1 MSPDA
6 RRTRRPPKR
15 DFETEGS
22 VPSAPRARQEARR
35 RPRRSGSIRPLSG
48 GWALNPHLGF
58 LLLAGVGLASIRLSH
73 PLRLSLLW
81 LVLLVLI
88 LLYAQSGRLKSD
100 YSLLSVGRG
109 ALIGALVALPFYLFA
124 RDFFYSTASW
134 LYSVNDLQV
143 LLERAVF
150 IVPLLE
156 EGYFRGVVQRER
168 GLVEGAVLFGLA
180 QALYFVSAVKVYFAV
195 IAAVVLGMI
204 LAGLLYG
211 YLYKRYGL
219 TASIA
224 GHVALNF
231 VLFVLPALAAQMTRW
246 LA

>member
-6 RRTRRPPKR
+6 RRTRRPRNR
-15 DFETEGS
+15 DYEAAE
-22 VPSAPRARQEARR
+22 SAPAARPARQETRG
-35 RPRRSGSIRPLSG
+35 RPRRSASFRPLTG
-48 GWALNPHLGF
+48 DWALNPRLGF
-58 LLLAGVGLASIRLSH
+58 LLLVGVGLASIRLSH

-88 LLYAQSGRLKSD
+88 LLYAQSGRLKGD
-100 YSLLSVGRG
+100 YSLLNVGRG
-109 ALIGALVALPFYLFA
+109 ALIGVVVALPFYLFA
-124 RDFFYSTASW
+124 KDFFYATASW
-134 LYSVNDLQV
+134 LYGVKDLQV

-156 EGYFRGVVQRER
+156 ESYFRGAVQRER
-168 GLVEGAVLFGLA
+168 GLAEGAVLFGLT
-180 QALYFVSAVKVYFAV
+180 QVLYFVSAVDVYLAV
-195 IAAVVLGMI
+195 IVAVLLGMV

-224 GHVALNF
+224 GHVAVNF
-231 VLFVLPALAAQMTRW
+231 VLFVLPALAAQIARW

>member
-1 MSPDA
+1 MRPDA
-6 RRTRRPPKR
+6 RRTRRPR
-15 DFETEGS
+15 NREYEAGE
-22 VPSAPRARQEARR
+22 SAPATRSSGQKTSG
-35 RPRRSGSIRPLSG
+35 RPRRSASSRSLAGA
-48 GWALNPHLGF
+48 WALNPRLGF
-58 LLLAGVGLASIRLSH
+58 LLLVGVGLASIRLSH

-88 LLYAQSGRLKSD
+88 LIYAQSGRLKGD
-100 YSLLSVGRG
+100 YSLLNVGRG
-109 ALIGALVALPFYLFA
+109 AVIGAAVALPFYFFA
-124 RDFFYSTASW
+124 RDFFYATASW
-134 LYSVNDLQV
+134 FYNVEDLQV

-156 EGYFRGVVQRER
+156 ESYFRGVVQRER

-180 QALYFVSAVKVYFAV
+180 QALYFVSAAKVYFAV
-195 IAAVVLGMI
+195 IAAVVLGMV

-224 GHVALNF
+224 GHVAVNF
-231 VLFVLPALAAQMTRW
+231 VLFVLPALAAQVARW

>member
-6 RRTRRPPKR
+6 RRTRQPKNR
-15 DFETEGS
+15 DYEAADS
-22 VPSAPRARQEARR
+22 VPVTPAARQETKSK
-35 RPRRSGSIRPLSG
+35 PRRSAPSRPLVG
-48 GWALNPHLGF
+48 EWALNPHLGF
-58 LLLAGVGLASIRLSH
+58 LLLVGVGVASARLSH
-73 PLRLSLLW
+73 PVRLSLLW
-81 LVLLVLI
+81 IVLLLVI
-88 LLYAQSGRLKSD
+88 LLYAESGRLKSD

-109 ALIGALVALPFYLFA
+109 ALFGMIVALPLYLFA
-124 RDFFYSTASW
+124 KEFFHATASW
-134 LYSVNDLQV
+134 LYGVEDLQV

-156 EGYFRGVVQRER
+156 EAYFRGVVQRER
-168 GLVEGAVLFGLA
+168 GLVEGAVLFGLT
-180 QALYFVSAVKVYFAV
+180 QALYLVSAVDYFAV
-195 IAAVVLGMI
+195 IAAVVVGMI

-224 GHVALNF
+224 GHATINL
-231 VLFVLPALAAQMTRW
+231 VLLVLPALAAKLAQW

>member
-6 RRTRRPPKR
+6 RRTRRLPNR
-15 DFETEGS
+15 DYETAES
-22 VPSAPRARQEARR
+22 VPVTPPARR
-35 RPRRSGSIRPLSG
+35 ETKRRSRRSTSSRPLTAD
-48 GWALNPHLGF
+48 WALNPRLGF
-58 LLLAGVGLASIRLSH
+58 LFLVGVGLASANLSH

-88 LLYAQSGRLKSD
+88 LLYAESGRLKSG
-100 YSLLSVGRG
+100 YSLLNVGRG
-109 ALIGALVALPFYLFA
+109 ALIGVVVALPFYLFA
-124 RDFFYSTASW
+124 RDFFHATASRV
-134 LYSVNDLQV
+134 YGVEDLQV

-156 EGYFRGVVQRER
+156 ETYFRGVVQRER
-168 GLVEGAVLFGLA
+168 GLVEGAVLFGLV
-180 QALYFVSAVKVYFAV
+180 QALYFVSAVGGYSVV
-195 IAAVVLGMI
+195 IATVMVGMA

-224 GHVALNF
+224 GHVAVNF
-231 VLFVLPALAAQMTRW
+231 MLFVLPALASQVAQW

>member
-6 RRTRRPPKR
+6 RRTRRPRNR
-15 DFETEGS
+15 DYEAAES
-22 VPSAPRARQEARR
+22 VPATPPARRETKGRAR
-35 RPRRSGSIRPLSG
+35 RSASSGPLTG
-48 GWALNPHLGF
+48 AWALNPRLGF
-58 LLLAGVGLASIRLSH
+58 LLLVGVGLASVRLSH

-81 LVLLVLI
+81 MVLLVLI
-88 LLYAQSGRLKSD
+88 LLYAQSGRLKGD
-100 YSLLSVGRG
+100 YSLLNVGRG
-109 ALIGALVALPFYLFA
+109 ALIGAVVALPFYLFA
-124 RDFFYSTASW
+124 RDFFYATASQ
-134 LYSVNDLQV
+134 LYSVVDLQV

-156 EGYFRGVVQRER
+156 ECYFRGVVQRER
-168 GLVEGAVLFGLA
+168 GLVEGAVLFGLT
-180 QALYFVSAVKVYFAV
+180 QALYFASAVDAYFAV
-195 IAAVVLGMI
+195 IAAVVLGMV

-224 GHVALNF
+224 GHVAVNF
-231 VLFVLPALAAQMTRW
+231 VLFVLPALATQIARW

>member
-1 MSPDA
+1 MSRDA
-6 RRTRRPPKR
+6 RRTRRPRNR
-15 DFETEGS
+15 DYETADS
-22 VPSAPRARQEARR
+22 LPMSLPSRQEAKGRTR
-35 RPRRSGSIRPLSG
+35 RPAPSRPLTG
-48 GWALNPHLGF
+48 NWALNPRLGF
-58 LLLAGVGLASIRLSH
+58 LLLVGVGVASVRLSH

-81 LVLLVLI
+81 SVLLVLI
-88 LLYAQSGRLKSD
+88 LFYGQSGRLKSD
-100 YSLLSVGRG
+100 YSLLNVVRGVLVGTV
-109 ALIGALVALPFYLFA
+109 VALPFYLFA
-124 RDFFYSTASW
+124 RDFFYATASW
-134 LYSVNDLQV
+134 LYSVKDLQV

-156 EGYFRGVVQRER
+156 GIYFRGIVQRER

-180 QALYFVSAVKVYFAV
+180 QALYFVSAVDVYFAV
-195 IAAVVLGMI
+195 IATVVLGMV

-224 GHVALNF
+224 GHVTVNL
-231 VLFVLPALAAQMTRW
+231 VLFVLPALATQIAQW

>member
-6 RRTRRPPKR
+6 RRTRRPR
-15 DFETEGS
+15 NWDFETEGS
-22 VPSAPRARQEARR
+22 VPATPRARQQTKG
-35 RPRRSGSIRPLSG
+35 RPRRPASSRPLAG
-48 GWALNPHLGF
+48 DWALNPRLGF
-58 LLLAGVGLASIRLSH
+58 LLLVGVGVASARLSH
-73 PLRLSLLW
+73 PTRLSLLW

-100 YSLLSVGRG
+100 YSLLNVGRG
-109 ALIGALVALPFYLFA
+109 ALIGAAVALPFYLFA
-124 RDFFYSTASW
+124 KDFFHATASW
-134 LYSVNDLQV
+134 LYSVKDLQV

-156 EGYFRGVVQRER
+156 ESYFRGVVQRER
-168 GLVEGAVLFGLA
+168 GLVEGAVLFGLT
-180 QALYFVSAVKVYFAV
+180 QALYFVSAVDVYFAV
-195 IAAVVLGMI
+195 IAAVVLGMV

-231 VLFVLPALAAQMTRW
+231 VLFVLPALAAQLARW

>member
-6 RRTRRPPKR
+6 RRTKRPRNR
-15 DFETEGS
+15 DYETAES
-22 VPSAPRARQEARR
+22 VPMTPPARQETKS
-35 RPRRSGSIRPLSG
+35 RPRRPAPASPLAG
-48 GWALNPHLGF
+48 DWALNPRLGF
-58 LLLAGVGLASIRLSH
+58 LLMVGVGLASARLSH

-81 LVLLVLI
+81 LLLLALI
-88 LLYAQSGRLKSD
+88 LLYAQSGRLKSN
-100 YSLLSVGRG
+100 YSLLNVGRG
-109 ALIGALVALPFYLFA
+109 ALIGAAVALPFYLFV
-124 RDFFYSTASW
+124 REFFHATASG
-134 LYSVNDLQV
+134 LYGVTDLQV

-156 EGYFRGVVQRER
+156 GMYFRGVVQRER
-168 GLVEGAVLFGLA
+168 GLLEGAVLFGLA
-180 QALYFVSAVKVYFAV
+180 QALYCVSSVETYYAP
-195 IAAVVLGMI
+195 IAAVVLGMF

-224 GHVALNF
+224 GHAAANL
-231 VLFVLPALAAQMTRW
+231 VLFVLPVLAEQLARW

>member
-6 RRTRRPPKR
+6 RRTRRSRNRDYEVAESLPAAPPTR
-15 DFETEGS
+15 QETRGKPRRS
-22 VPSAPRARQEARR
+22 VPS
-35 RPRRSGSIRPLSG
+35 RPFVSD
-48 GWALNPHLGF
+48 WALNPRLGF
-58 LLLAGVGLASIRLSH
+58 FLLVGVGVASIRLSH
-73 PLRLSLLW
+73 PVRLTLLW

-88 LLYAQSGRLKSD
+88 LLYAESGRLKSN
-100 YSLLSVGRG
+100 YSLLNLGRG
-109 ALIGALVALPFYLFA
+109 ALVGTVVALPFYLFA
-124 RDFFYSTASW
+124 KDFFHATASW
-134 LYSVNDLQV
+134 LYSVQDLQV

-180 QALYFVSAVKVYFAV
+180 QAVYFVSAVGVFPAV
-195 IAAVVLGMI
+195 IAVVVLVMF

-219 TASIA
+219 AASIA
-224 GHVALNF
+224 GHTTVNL
-231 VLFVLPALAAQMTRW
+231 VLFVLPVVVSKIAQW

>member
-6 RRTRRPPKR
+6 RRTRRPRSR
-15 DFETEGS
+15 DYETAES
-22 VPSAPRARQEARR
+22 VRVTPSTRQGTKGRR
-35 RPRRSGSIRPLSG
+35 HSASVGPLAG
-48 GWALNPHLGF
+48 DWALNSHLGF
-58 LLLAGVGLASIRLSH
+58 LLLVGVGLASIRLSH

-81 LVLLVLI
+81 LLLLALV

-100 YSLLSVGRG
+100 YSLANIGRG
-109 ALIGALVALPFYLFA
+109 ALIGAVVALPFYLFA
-124 RDFFYSTASW
+124 KDFFYATASW
-134 LYSVNDLQV
+134 LYSVKDLQV

-156 EGYFRGVVQRER
+156 ESYFRGVVQRER
-168 GLVEGAVLFGLA
+168 GLVEGAVLFGLT
-180 QALYFVSAVKVYFAV
+180 QALYFVSAVDVYFAV
-195 IAAVVLGMI
+195 IAAVVLGMV

-224 GHVALNF
+224 GHVAVNF
-231 VLFVLPALAAQMTRW
+231 VLFVLPALATQVMRW